1 LIRYRSLAYDL
12 ESRRFGEVE
21 EVRSS
26 APTVGEYCCERR
38 WLMQT
43 IDLTQVPVVDN
54 HCHSMM
60 RDQAFEDITGWRQS
74 FTEST
79 DPGMPRDHVASTA
92 FYRRLIRTMAD
103 FLGCEPEEE
112 AVFAARTGREGREL
126 TGALLRA
133 ANVDT
138 LLLDTG
144 FPPPEEVFPVPELG
158 GLGGCRAEPMLRLE
172 ILMESLLAE
181 HGSLA
186 DVKEALESALDD
198 LRSQGYVAL
207 KSIAAYRTGL
217 DIREWPRKEAEESFH
232 EYRRVAGAGHARL
245 IHKPL
250 LDTLLH
256 VALAQAARQEVPVQF
271 HVGYG
276 DADTDLLLGNPLYL
290 RQVLQRSDYRGM
302 PVVLLHECYPYIR
315 QGGYLAAVY
324 ENVYLDLSYG
334 IPLLGYGEMLS
345 FTRQALGVAPT
356 SKLMYS
362 SDGIGV
368 PELHWISAIDGRR
381 AIGEALGEL
390 VPQGELDLSDAEAAG
405 ESILRANAMRLYRL

>member
-1 LIRYRSLAYDL
+1 ML
-12 ESRRFGEVE
+12 
-21 EVRSS
+21 
-26 APTVGEYCCERR
+26 
-38 WLMQT
+38 T

-54 HCHSMM
+54 HCHSIM
-60 RDQAFEDITGWRQS
+60 RDQTFDDIAGWRQS

-79 DPGMPRDHVASTA
+79 DSGMARDHVASTGL
-92 FYRRLIRTMAD
+92 YRRLILTLAD

-112 AVFAARTGREGREL
+112 AVFAARTGREGREII
-126 TGALLRA
+126 GVLLRT
-133 ANVDT
+133 ANIDT

-144 FPPPEEVFPVPELG
+144 FPPPEEVFPVSELG
-158 GLGGCRAEPMLRLE
+158 KLGGCRTEPMLRLE

-181 HGSLA
+181 YDSLE
-186 DVKEALESALDD
+186 DVKEALAAELDD
-198 LRSQGYVAL
+198 VRGRDYVAL

-217 DIREWPRKEAEESFH
+217 DIREWPREEAEESLH
-232 EYRRVAGAGHARL
+232 EYRRAAGAGHARL
-245 IHKPL
+245 AHKPL

-256 VALAQAARQEVPVQF
+256 VAFAQAARQEVPVQF

-290 RQVLQRSDYRGM
+290 RPVLQRPDYLGM
-302 PVVLLHECYPYIR
+302 PVVLLHECYPYTR
-315 QGGYLAAVY
+315 QGSYLAAVY

-345 FTRQALGVAPT
+345 FTRQALGVAPS

-381 AIGEALGEL
+381 VLGEALGEM
-390 VPQGELDLSDAEAAG
+390 VAHGELDLPEAEAVG
-405 ESILRANAMRLYRL
+405 ESVLQGNATRLYGL

>member
-1 LIRYRSLAYDL
+1 
-12 ESRRFGEVE
+12 
-21 EVRSS
+21 
-26 APTVGEYCCERR
+26 
-38 WLMQT
+38 MQT
-43 IDLTQVPVVDN
+43 IDLAQVPVVDN
-54 HCHSMM
+54 HCHGIQQ
-60 RDQAFEDITGWRQS
+60 DQAFENITSWRRA
-74 FTEST
+74 FTESA
-79 DPGMPRDHVASTA
+79 DPSMPREHVATTS
-92 FYRRLIRTMAD
+92 FYRRLVRTLAE
-103 FLGCEPEEE
+103 FLDCEPEEE
-112 AVFAARTGREGREL
+112 SVFATRAGRDGRLAGE
-126 TGALLRA
+126 LLRA
-133 ANVDT
+133 ANVEA

-144 FPPPEEVFPVPELG
+144 FPPPEYVVPVPDLG
-158 GLGGCRAEPMLRLE
+158 ELGGCRAEPMLRLE
-172 ILMESLLAE
+172 ILMEDLLAE
-181 HGSLA
+181 HDSLEE
-186 DVKEALESALDD
+186 VREALATALDD
-198 LRSQGYVAL
+198 VRGQGYVAL

-217 DIREWPRKEAEESFH
+217 AIREWPRKEAEESFH
-232 EYRRVAGAGHARL
+232 EYRRAAGAGHARL

-290 RQVLQRSDYRGM
+290 RPVLQRSDYRGM

-345 FTRQALGVAPT
+345 FTRQALGVAPS

-381 AIGEALGEL
+381 VIGEALGEL
-390 VPQGELDLSDAEAAG
+390 VSRGELDLAAAEATG
-405 ESILRANAMRLYRL
+405 ENVLRATATRLYRL

>member
-1 LIRYRSLAYDL
+1 MEALD
-12 ESRRFGEVE
+12 F
-21 EVRSS
+21 
-26 APTVGEYCCERR
+26 
-38 WLMQT
+38 
-43 IDLTQVPVVDN
+43 TQVPVVDN
-54 HCHSMM
+54 HCHGMM

-74 FTEST
+74 FTESKDT
-79 DPGMPRDHVASTA
+79 GMARDHVASTA
-92 FYRRLIRTMAD
+92 FYRRLIRTLAD

-112 AVFAARTGREGREL
+112 AVFAARTRREAREL
-126 TGALLRA
+126 TSALLRA

-144 FPPPEEVFPVPELG
+144 FPPPEEVLPVPELG
-158 GLGGCRAEPMLRLE
+158 DLGGCRTEPMLRLE

-181 HGSLA
+181 HDSLE
-186 DVKEALESALDD
+186 DVKEALVAELDD
-198 LRSQGYVAL
+198 VRGRGYVAL

-217 DIREWPRKEAEESFH
+217 DIREWPLEETEVVFR
-232 EYRRVAGAGHARL
+232 EYRRVAGVGPARL
-245 IHKPL
+245 VHKPL

-290 RQVLQRSDYRGM
+290 RPVLQRPDYRDM
-302 PVVLLHECYPYIR
+302 PVVLLHECYPYTR

-324 ENVYLDLSYG
+324 QNAYLDLSYG

-345 FTRQALGVAPT
+345 FTRQAFGVAPS

-381 AIGEALGEL
+381 VIGEALGEL
-390 VPQGELDLSDAEAAG
+390 VSRGELDLAAAEAVG
-405 ESILRANAMRLYRL
+405 ESVLRGNATRLYGL

>member
-1 LIRYRSLAYDL
+1 MEA
-12 ESRRFGEVE
+12 
-21 EVRSS
+21 
-26 APTVGEYCCERR
+26 
-38 WLMQT
+38 

-54 HCHSMM
+54 HCHGVM

-92 FYRRLIRTMAD
+92 LYGRLMRTLAD
-103 FLGCEPEEE
+103 FLGCEQEEE
-112 AVFAARTGREGREL
+112 AVFAARTERDGREL

-133 ANVDT
+133 ANVEA

-144 FPPPEEVFPVPELG
+144 FPPPEVVLPVPELG
-158 GLGGCRAEPMLRLE
+158 ELGGCRAEPMLRLE
-172 ILMESLLAE
+172 ILMEGLLAE

-186 DVKEALESALDD
+186 DTEEALADASADV
-198 LRSQGYVAL
+198 RGQGYVAL
-207 KSIAAYRTGL
+207 KSIVAYRTGL
-217 DIREWPRKEAEESFH
+217 DVREWSREEAEESFR
-232 EYRRVAGAGHARL
+232 EYRRDAQAGSARL
-245 IHKPL
+245 AHKPL

-256 VALAQAARQEVPVQF
+256 TAFAQAVRQEVPVQF

-290 RQVLQRSDYRGM
+290 RPVLQRTDYRGM
-302 PVVLLHECYPYIR
+302 PVVLLHECYPYTR

-334 IPLLGYGEMLS
+334 IPLLGFNEMLS
-345 FTRQALGVAPT
+345 FTRAALGVAPS

-362 SDGIGV
+362 SDGIEV
-368 PELHWISAIDGRR
+368 PELHWISALDGRR
-381 AIGEALGEL
+381 VLGEALGEM
-390 VPQGELDLSDAEAAG
+390 VAHGELDLPEAEAVG
-405 ESILRANAMRLYRL
+405 ESVLRGNATRLYRL

>member
-1 LIRYRSLAYDL
+1 
-12 ESRRFGEVE
+12 
-21 EVRSS
+21 
-26 APTVGEYCCERR
+26 
-38 WLMQT
+38 MQT
-43 IDLTQVPVVDN
+43 IDLARVPVVDN
-54 HCHSMM
+54 HCHGVS
-60 RDQAFEDITGWRQS
+60 RDQTFDDLAIWRQC

-79 DPGMPRDHVASTA
+79 DPGMARDHVASTA
-92 FYRRLIRTMAD
+92 FYRRLIRTLAD
-103 FLGCEPEEE
+103 FLGCEPEER
-112 AVFAARTGREGREL
+112 AIFAARTRREGREL
-126 TGALLRA
+126 TGALLHA

-144 FPPPEEVFPVPELG
+144 FPPSEEVFPVSELAEI
-158 GLGGCRAEPMLRLE
+158 GGCRTGPMLRLE

-181 HGSLA
+181 HHSLE
-186 DVKEALESALDD
+186 DVKEALVAELHDV
-198 LRSQGYVAL
+198 RRRGYVAL

-217 DIREWPRKEAEESFH
+217 DIREWSREEAEASFH

-245 IHKPL
+245 VHKPL

-256 VALAQAARQEVPVQF
+256 VAFAQAARQEVPVQF

-290 RQVLQRSDYRGM
+290 RPVLQRPDYHGM
-302 PVVLLHECYPYIR
+302 PVVLLHECYPYTR

-345 FTRQALGVAPT
+345 FTRQALGVAPS

-390 VPQGELDLSDAEAAG
+390 VSQGELDLVVAEATG
-405 ESILRANAMRLYRL
+405 EDVLRANATRLYRL

>member
-1 LIRYRSLAYDL
+1 MEAL
-12 ESRRFGEVE
+12 
-21 EVRSS
+21 
-26 APTVGEYCCERR
+26 
-38 WLMQT
+38 
-43 IDLTQVPVVDN
+43 DLTQVPVVDN
-54 HCHSMM
+54 HCHGIL
-60 RDQAFEDITGWRQS
+60 RDQAFEDIASWRQA

-92 FYRRLIRTMAD
+92 LYRRLIRMLAY

-112 AVFAARTGREGREL
+112 AVYSARTEKDGREL

-138 LLLDTG
+138 FLLDTG
-144 FPPPEEVFPVPELG
+144 FPPPETVLQVAELG
-158 GLGGCRAEPMLRLE
+158 ELGGCRAEPMLRLE

-181 HGSLA
+181 KDSLV
-186 DVKEALESALDD
+186 DVKEALAAELDD
-198 LRSQGYVAL
+198 VRSGGYVAL

-217 DIREWPRKEAEESFH
+217 DIREWPREEAEESFH
-232 EYRRVAGAGHARL
+232 EYRRVAGAGPARL
-245 IHKPL
+245 VHKPL

-256 VALAQAARQEVPVQF
+256 VAFAQAARQEVPVQF

-302 PVVLLHECYPYIR
+302 PVVLLHECYPYTR
-315 QGGYLAAVY
+315 LGGYLAAVY

-334 IPLLGYGEMLS
+334 IPLLAYGEMLS
-345 FTRQALGVAPT
+345 FTRQALGVAPI

-381 AIGEALGEL
+381 AIGQALGEM
-390 VPQGELDLSDAEAAG
+390 VAHGELSLPEAEAAG
-405 ESILRANAMRLYRL
+405 ESILRDNATRLYRL

>member
-1 LIRYRSLAYDL
+1 
-12 ESRRFGEVE
+12 
-21 EVRSS
+21 
-26 APTVGEYCCERR
+26 
-38 WLMQT
+38 MQT
-43 IDLTQVPVVDN
+43 IDLAQVPVVDN
-54 HCHSMM
+54 HCHGIQQ
-60 RDQAFEDITGWRQS
+60 DQAFENITSWRRA
-74 FTEST
+74 FTESA
-79 DPGMPRDHVASTA
+79 DPSMPREHVATTS
-92 FYRRLIRTMAD
+92 FYRRLVRTLAE
-103 FLGCEPEEE
+103 FLDCEPEEE
-112 AVFAARTGREGREL
+112 SVFATRAGRDGRLAGE
-126 TGALLRA
+126 LLRA
-133 ANVDT
+133 ANVEA

-144 FPPPEEVFPVPELG
+144 FPPPEYVVPVPDLG
-158 GLGGCRAEPMLRLE
+158 ELGGCRAEPMLRLE
-172 ILMESLLAE
+172 ILMEDLLAE
-181 HGSLA
+181 HDSFEE
-186 DVKEALESALDD
+186 VREALATALDD
-198 LRSQGYVAL
+198 VRGQGYVAL

-217 DIREWPRKEAEESFH
+217 AIREWPRKEAEESFH
-232 EYRRVAGAGHARL
+232 EYRRAAGAGHARL

-290 RQVLQRSDYRGM
+290 RPVLQRSDYRGM

-345 FTRQALGVAPT
+345 FTRQALGVAPS

-381 AIGEALGEL
+381 VIGEALGEL
-390 VPQGELDLSDAEAAG
+390 VSQGELDLAAAEATG
-405 ESILRANAMRLYRL
+405 DDVLRANATRLYGL